1 MIVGIVLIVVFLI
14 VLFFGMPISMGMG
27 IGTLASMIAGGY
39 DFSTLPML
47 IQKGANSY
55 TLISIPYFILAANIM
70 NKGGI
75 TNRIFDF
82 CESIVGWMHG
92 GLAQVNVIS
101 SVIFAG
107 ISGTSSADA
116 AGLGMVEIEAM
127 DRAGYDRKWSVGI
140 TMASSILGPIIPP
153 SVGFIVYA
161 SLAGVSASELFVA
174 GVVPGVIIAICLMV
188 ANYFIAISGK
198 VACPPPTKFDIKEVW
213 RTFKE
218 GFFALLAPVI
228 LLVSLLGGFAT
239 ATETGIIAVIY
250 SLIASAIYHE
260 LHWKDLIATMK
271 ETVESSAIIMFLI
284 GMGYGIGYVLTLAR
298 IPHKLTEALLGVTTN
313 KYLILFLIIIFLT
326 ILGMF
331 LEATVIRIITVP
343 LLLPILVALDINLV
357 HFGVVHTLVGLLGTT
372 TPPVGSGL
380 MIMSTVAKMK
390 FSDVVKGV
398 LPFWIPL
405 FISLFIVTYVPQITM
420 WLPNLVFGS

>member
-107 ISGTSSADA
+107 ISGTSADA

-218 GFFALLAPVI
+218 GFFALMAPVI

-250 SLIASAIYHE
+250 SLIASAIYRE

-313 KYLILFLIIIFLT
+313 KYLMLFLIIIFLT

>member
-1 MIVGIVLIVVFLI
+1 MTVGIVLIVVFLI

-27 IGTLASMIAGGY
+27 ISTLAAMIIGDY

-82 CESIVGWMHG
+82 CESLVGWMHG

-161 SLAGVSASELFVA
+161 SLTGVDVAELFIA
-174 GVVPGVIIAICLMV
+174 GVVPGVVIALCLMA
-188 ANYFIAISGK
+188 ANYFVAISGK
-198 VACPPPTKFDIKEVW
+198 VACPPPTRFRVREVW
-213 RTFKE
+213 RTFKD
-218 GFFALLAPVI
+218 GFFALMAPVI
-228 LLVSLLGGFAT
+228 LLVCLFSGIVT

-250 SLIASAIYHE
+250 SLLASFLYKE

-298 IPHKLTEALLGVTTN
+298 IPHKLTETLLGITTN
-313 KYLILFLIIIFLT
+313 KYIMLMLIILFLT
-326 ILGMF
+326 VMGMF

-343 LLLPILVALDINLV
+343 LLLPILFALDINLV
-357 HFGVVHTLVGLLGTT
+357 HFGVIHTLVGLLGTT

-398 LPFWIPL
+398 IPFWIPL
-405 FISLFIVTYVPQITM
+405 FLALLLISYFPQITL
-420 WLPNLVFGS
+420 WLPNLLAN

>member
-1 MIVGIVLIVVFLI
+1 MIVGAVLIVVFLF
-14 VLFFGMPISMGMG
+14 VLFLGTPISMGMG
-27 IGTLASMIAGGY
+27 IGTFAAMIAGGY

-55 TLISIPYFILAANIM
+55 TLISIPYFVLAANIM

-75 TNRIFDF
+75 TNRIFAF
-82 CESIVGWMHG
+82 CESLVGWMHG

-161 SLAGVSASELFVA
+161 SLTGVSTTELFIAGVL
-174 GVVPGVIIAICLMV
+174 PGLTLALLMMI
-188 ANYFIAISGK
+188 ANYVIARSGK
-198 VACPPPTKFDIKEVW
+198 VACPPPSRFSVRKVF
-213 RTFKE
+213 RTFLD
-218 GFFALLAPVI
+218 GFFALMAPVI
-228 LLVSLLGGFAT
+228 MLACLFSGVVT
-239 ATETGIIAVIY
+239 ATETGIIAVVY
-250 SLIASAIYHE
+250 SLFASMVYRE
-260 LHWKDLIATMK
+260 FKLKDLFAIIK
-271 ETVESSAIIMFLI
+271 DTVASSSIIMFLI
-284 GMGYGIGYVLTLAR
+284 GMGYGIGYVLTLER
-298 IPHKLTEALLGVTTN
+298 IPHKMTEWLLGITTN
-313 KYLILFLIIIFLT
+313 KYLMLLLIIIFLT

-331 LEATVIRIITVP
+331 LEATVVRIITVP
-343 LLLPILVALDINLV
+343 LLLPVIMALDINLI
-357 HFGVVHTLVGLLGTT
+357 HFGIVHTLVGLLGTT

-380 MIMSTVAKMK
+380 MIMATVAKMK
-390 FSDVVKGV
+390 FSDVVKSIV
-398 LPFWIPL
+398 PFWIPL
-405 FISLFIVTYVPQITM
+405 FIALLIITYIPAITL
-420 WLPNLVFGS
+420 WLPGILLH

>member
-174 GVVPGVIIAICLMV
+174 GVPGVIIAICLMV

-313 KYLILFLIIIFLT
+313 KYLMLFLIIIFLT

>member
-1 MIVGIVLIVVFLI
+1 MIVGIILIVVFLI

-27 IGTLASMIAGGY
+27 ISTLAAMIAGEY

-82 CESIVGWMHG
+82 CESLVGWMHG

-127 DRAGYDRKWSVGI
+127 GRAGYDRKWSVGI

-161 SLAGVSASELFVA
+161 SLTGVDTADLFIA
-174 GVVPGVIIAICLMV
+174 GVVPGVVIALCLMI

-198 VACPPPTKFDIKEVW
+198 VACPPPTKFSVREIW
-213 RTFKE
+213 RTFQH
-218 GFFALLAPVI
+218 GFFALMAPVI
-228 LLVSLLGGFAT
+228 LLACLFSGIVT

-250 SLIASAIYHE
+250 SLLASFIYKE

-298 IPHKLTEALLGVTTN
+298 IPHKLTEALLGLTTN
-313 KYLILFLIIIFLT
+313 KYIMLLLIILFLT
-326 ILGMF
+326 VLGMF

-343 LLLPILVALDINLV
+343 LLLPILAALDIDLI
-357 HFGVVHTLVGLLGTT
+357 HFGVIHTLVGLLGTT

-398 LPFWIPL
+398 VPFWIPL
-405 FISLFIVTYVPQITM
+405 FLALLLIAYVPQITL
-420 WLPNLVFGS
+420 WLPDLLGG

>member
-1 MIVGIVLIVVFLI
+1 MIVGLVLISVFLI

-27 IGTLASMIAGGY
+27 ISTLASMIAGNY

-82 CESIVGWMHG
+82 CESLVGWTHG
-92 GLAQVNVIS
+92 GLAQVNVIA

-127 DRAGYDRKWSVGI
+127 ERKGYDRKWSCGI

-161 SLAGVSASELFVA
+161 GLAGVSITELFVA
-174 GVVPGVIIAICLMV
+174 GLGPGIVITICLMI
-188 ANYFIAISGK
+188 ANYFIATGGK
-198 VACPPPTKFDIKEVW
+198 VACPPPTKFQIKEVW
-213 RTFKE
+213 RTFKS
-218 GFFALLAPVI
+218 GFFALMAPVI
-228 LLVSLLGGFAT
+228 MLACLFSGIVT
-239 ATETGIIAVIY
+239 ATETGIIAVVYCLFASMIY
-250 SLIASAIYHE
+250 GE
-260 LHWKDLIATMK
+260 LHIKDLFHTMM

-284 GMGYGIGYVLTLAR
+284 GMGYGIGYVLTLER
-298 IPHKLTEALLGVTTN
+298 LPHTLTEALLSVTTN
-313 KYLILFLIIIFLT
+313 KHLMLFLIIIFLT

-343 LLLPILVALDINLV
+343 LLLPILAALDVNLI
-357 HFGVVHTLVGLLGTT
+357 HFGVIHTLVGLLGTT

-380 MIMSTVAKMK
+380 MIMATVTKMK
-390 FSDVVKGV
+390 FSDVVKSII
-398 LPFWIPL
+398 PFWIPL
-405 FISLFIVTYVPQITM
+405 FIALLLITYIPQLTL
-420 WLPNLVFGS
+420 WLPNLIFR